1 MKRSLL
7 TVIILALCVL
17 NFILSAV
24 IVFVLV
30 PTTMK
35 TDKLISKVCAV
46 LDLELEAEQAGDKG
60 KVSMDSITS
69 YNIEN
74 GQTITL
80 QSSDGKSHYVVVEV
94 SLSLNSASKDYESVS
109 ANLATNES
117 LIQDKINSAFS
128 SYTFE
133 DAKANQNKI
142 KEDLLKE
149 LQEMYNTDCILQV
162 AFRKIVFQ

>member
-30 PTTMK
+30 PPTMK

-80 QSSDGKSHYVVVEV
+80 QPNYGTFELGAKKTNYKPWLDKA
-94 SLSLNSASKDYESVS
+94 LSL
-109 ANLATNES
+109 LP
-117 LIQDKINSAFS
+117 INAETLGRSIF
-128 SYTFE
+128 TPRNMTELDF
-133 DAKANQNKI
+133 NQKQT
-142 KEDLLKE
+142 K
-149 LQEMYNTDCILQV
+149 QV
-162 AFRKIVFQ
+162 L